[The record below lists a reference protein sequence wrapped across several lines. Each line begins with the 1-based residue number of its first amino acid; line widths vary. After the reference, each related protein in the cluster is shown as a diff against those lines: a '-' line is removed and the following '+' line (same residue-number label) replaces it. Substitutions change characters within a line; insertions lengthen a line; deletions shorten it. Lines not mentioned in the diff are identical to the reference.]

1 MSGDFMKALVKN
13 RNSTRFLLLGAAA
26 LTFAACGGSDSSVS
40 DTVLPT
46 LGTAKPKTF
55 CETAV
60 SSQQVELGTE
70 VGKSDAIKLYY
81 ANQVVTATNLAAV
94 APQEIKEV
102 AEKLRIASVEI
113 FQIFEKSAFD
123 LNKVQGDAAAMKK
136 IKELGVQYDL
146 ETSDAAMKK
155 YLLEECGIA
164 DTQQG
169 VPTTIS

>member
-1 MSGDFMKALVKN
+1 M
-13 RNSTRFLLLGAAA
+13 
-26 LTFAACGGSDSSVS
+26 
-40 DTVLPT
+40 
-46 LGTAKPKTF
+46 
-55 CETAV
+55 
-60 SSQQVELGTE
+60 
-70 VGKSDAIKLYY
+70 
-81 ANQVVTATNLAAV
+81 
-94 APQEIKEV
+94 
-102 AEKLRIASVEI
+102 EI